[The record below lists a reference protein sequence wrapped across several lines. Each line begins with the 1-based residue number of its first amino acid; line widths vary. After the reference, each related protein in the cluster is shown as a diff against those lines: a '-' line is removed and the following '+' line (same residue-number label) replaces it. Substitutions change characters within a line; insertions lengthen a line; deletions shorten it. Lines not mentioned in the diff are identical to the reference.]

1 MMMVPMVPSQSLH
14 NGYVKYG
21 RLLRSSGLSSG
32 SVIFRPEKFFPQVTV
47 GAPLGASDPL
57 PPTRVGPRSRPLRLR
72 RYHFSALRNS
82 YRALGVNALHVA
94 VRRVPWSSAIS
105 PRIIL

>member
-32 SVIFRPEKFFPQVTV
+32 SVISRPENFFPAGDTWC
-47 GAPLGASDPL
+47 SS
-57 PPTRVGPRSRPLRLR
+57 RRFRSAEITFR
-72 RYHFSALRNS
+72 HWC
-82 YRALGVNALHVA
+82 GGTDA
-94 VRRVPWSSAIS
+94 VSLSS
-105 PRIIL
+105 